1 MKEILLRK
9 KPKNVKLFENSFD
22 TSKNVS
28 PVRLIIMFCICKY
41 ATYSTTSEPTKEN
54 MADISNKY
62 ERNFQF
68 IWELYVI

>member
-9 KPKNVKLFENSFD
+9 KSKNVKLFD